1 VHSLEHGRVEVQYQP
16 NLPEADQLKIKGV
29 VDEDFQDVIL
39 FQNPTMPWQV
49 AAAAWDHYI
58 GCKAYND
65 KVPDA
70 IRAFR
75 DAYRNRGPEPS
86 SIQPS

>member
-1 VHSLEHGRVEVQYQP
+1 MHSLEHGRVEVQYQP

-29 VDEDFQDVIL
+29 VDEDFRDVIL
-39 FQNPTMPWQV
+39 FQNPNMPWQV
-49 AAAAWDHYI
+49 AVAAWDHYL
-58 GCKAYND
+58 GCKTYND